1 MGIAEQDSGRVPC
14 ALRNHFYRWYRLLI
28 GGLTK
33 IATPQWCGYLHAPPN
48 YNHRR
53 VKMRNIQKTAIY
65 ATCEE
70 VVLNITGGWEHWFD
84 WVT

>member
-1 MGIAEQDSGRVPC
+1 
-14 ALRNHFYRWYRLLI
+14 
-28 GGLTK
+28 
-33 IATPQWCGYLHAPPN
+33 
-48 YNHRR
+48 
-53 VKMRNIQKTAIY
+53 MRNIQKTAIY